1 MHTLS
6 LRAGLVVA
14 FILWSGL
21 AHAAPVPTLD
31 KDPAGF
37 LRYYARYV
45 ESSPSP
51 EAKAARQKIAAGPAA
66 LAHERALAQKE
77 GLAVVPAQL
86 NRPLPPDDQNA
97 APLYLRLDTLRH
109 AKPLYGKT
117 GLPLYAQS
125 LSAHYAY
132 TPEQILRVRQ
142 AVDARQ
148 DVFTLLHQAADRPQ
162 CIFARDWTQD
172 TLNPP
177 FLQYAGLRES
187 ARELRTESV
196 LLAEAGRYSEAI
208 TDQTRGFRLAEHAAS
223 DPTLISYLV
232 AQAMD
237 AITTSGM
244 QDVLTLAGPNAAVD
258 AQVQQ
263 AVTDK
268 SARLSLRHALSGE
281 VALGDAS
288 LSLLRRGGPAALGGL
303 VGDAPDPPRPAAAAF
318 TPPERRFYADLLD
331 AAEADYIRQMR
342 AAIRLA
348 DMPDEAA
355 AFARASREA
364 RTPSGDLVQEIAR
377 RLSPLQFDTL
387 NDLPV
392 RAAASRQ
399 ITRAAAAVLAERA
412 KTGVYPPSLPGAF
425 LDPHTGKPLG
435 YRREGV
441 GGFVVYSAGSG
452 GHYDG
457 GKPGDGAT
465 YDKARNRF
473 RYPAVPVPVPPEEQ
487 E

>member
-1 MHTLS
+1 MHTFS
-6 LRAGLVVA
+6 LRAGLAAA
-14 FILWSGL
+14 FTLCSGL

-31 KDPAGF
+31 KDPVGF
-37 LRYYARYV
+37 LRYV
-45 ESSPSP
+45 QSSPSP
-51 EAKAARQKIAAGPAA
+51 EAKAARQEIAVGPVA
-66 LAHERALAQKE
+66 LARERALAQKE

-86 NRPLPPDDQNA
+86 NRPLPPDDRNA
-97 APLYLRLDTLRH
+97 APLYVRLDTLRH
-109 AKPLYGKT
+109 AKPLYVKG
-117 GLPLYAQS
+117 GVPLYAQS
-125 LSAHYAY
+125 LSAQHAF
-132 TPEQILRVRQ
+132 TPEQITRVRQ

-148 DVFTLLHQAADRPQ
+148 DVFALLHQAADRPQ
-162 CIFARDWTQD
+162 CVFARDWTKD
-172 TLNPP
+172 TLNAP

-196 LLAEAGRYSEAI
+196 LLAEEGRYPEAI
-208 TDQTRGFRLAEHAAS
+208 TNQTRGYRVAEHVAS
-223 DPTLISYLV
+223 EPTLISYLV
-232 AQAMD
+232 AVAID
-237 AITTSGM
+237 AITESGM
-244 QDVLTLAGPNAAVD
+244 QDILTLAGPNAGVD
-258 AQVQQ
+258 AQVGQ
-263 AVTDK
+263 ALTDRD
-268 SARLSLRHALSGE
+268 ARLSLRHALSGE
-281 VALGDAS
+281 VALGDAG

-318 TPPERRFYADLLD
+318 TLQERRFFANLLD
-331 AAEADYIRQMR
+331 AAEADYIHQMR
-342 AAIRLA
+342 AVIRLA
-348 DMPDEAA
+348 DRPGEAA

-364 RTPSGDLVQEIAR
+364 QTPSGDLVQEVAR

-412 KTGVYPPSLPGAF
+412 KTGVYPASLPGAF

-441 GGFVVYSAGSG
+441 GGFVVYSAGPD

-487 E
+487 R